1 LAALAL
7 IPVNEKLSFGVSPQN
22 LFEGRFGGP
31 ILTVSPF
38 SVLLVKLTDTAE
50 KVFVPVVSAVY
61 VRRQTVIARARD
73 RVHCI
78 WALH

>member
-1 LAALAL
+1 
-7 IPVNEKLSFGVSPQN
+7 VSPQN